1 MDIATANAMKELA
14 ARQKA
19 LSGSA
24 SIAIGGGGKLYGP
37 RDANGKIIVNVNNAG
52 SVITQENL
60 VTSIVNGIE
69 RTTRRSFGTVGAF
82 DR

>member
-1 MDIATANAMKELA
+1 MKELA

-24 SIAIGGGGKLYGP
+24 SIAIGGGGRLYGP

-52 SVITQENL
+52 SVISNENL